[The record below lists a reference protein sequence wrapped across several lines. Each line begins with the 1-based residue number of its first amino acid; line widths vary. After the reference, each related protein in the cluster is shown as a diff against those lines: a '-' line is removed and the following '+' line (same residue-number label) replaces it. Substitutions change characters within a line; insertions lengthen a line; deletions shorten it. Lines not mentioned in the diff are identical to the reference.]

1 MVGCSGFGGNCC
13 VPFYGTNT
21 YAIDHKGRLSVPASL
36 RRLGSREKPIRTFF
50 LVAGFEGCLALYPPK
65 DWARVEDRLRKL
77 PMGGRKARAFTR
89 AFLMDATPVSVDAQG
104 RITIPP
110 ALMSRAGLGK
120 EATLHGVGDHIEV
133 WNPDRLSAV
142 IKEAQANFE
151 ANAEEV
157 LGEPNS

>member
-1 MVGCSGFGGNCC
+1 MRC
-13 VPFYGTNT
+13 VAFYGTNS

-36 RRLGSREKPIRTFF
+36 RRPAGRRKPIPAFF
-50 LVAGFEGCLALYPPK
+50 LVAGFEGCLALYAPE
-65 DWARVEDRLRKL
+65 DWARVEERMRKL

-89 AFLMDATPVSVDAQG
+89 AFLTDATPVSVDAQG

-120 EATLHGVGDHIEV
+120 EATLHGVGDHIEI
-133 WNPDRLSAV
+133 WNPERLAV
-142 IKEAQANFE
+142 VIQEAQANFE

-157 LGEPNS
+157 LGEQDA